1 MHLDTVCTMIDY
13 DKFTTHSAIL
23 KSEGNMNIFIIEY
36 DDKAEDIKIQH
47 SSHLKQ
53 TLEEVLDV
61 DEITLIPTEMVISS
75 TVLVNN
81 GMMVR
86 ILYAYVRCVVVTYD
100 RNYVSNQLLREHG
113 IKVIEIPGSELVR
126 GRGGPRCMSQ
136 PLIREDL

>member
-61 DEITLIPTEMVISS
+61 DEITLIPTEMAISS

-86 ILYAYVRCVVVTYD
+86 ILYAYVPVW
-100 RNYVSNQLLREHG
+100 L
-113 IKVIEIPGSELVR
+113 
-126 GRGGPRCMSQ
+126 
-136 PLIREDL
+136 

>member
-53 TLEEVLDV
+53 TLEEVHKC
-61 DEITLIPTEMVISS
+61 S
-75 TVLVNN
+75 TSWNLN
-81 GMMVR
+81 R
-86 ILYAYVRCVVVTYD
+86 HHLFKSR
-100 RNYVSNQLLREHG
+100 
-113 IKVIEIPGSELVR
+113 
-126 GRGGPRCMSQ
+126 
-136 PLIREDL
+136 

>member
-1 MHLDTVCTMIDY
+1 
-13 DKFTTHSAIL
+13 
-23 KSEGNMNIFIIEY
+23 MNIFIIEY

-61 DEITLIPTEMVISS
+61 DEITLIPTGNGISS

-86 ILYAYVRCVVVTYD
+86 ILYAYVPVW
-100 RNYVSNQLLREHG
+100 L
-113 IKVIEIPGSELVR
+113 
-126 GRGGPRCMSQ
+126 
-136 PLIREDL
+136 

>member
-61 DEITLIPTEMVISS
+61 DEITLIPTG
-75 TVLVNN
+75 N
-81 GMMVR
+81 GDIIDGAR
-86 ILYAYVRCVVVTYD
+86 EQWND
-100 RNYVSNQLLREHG
+100 GSNTLCIR
-113 IKVIEIPGSELVR
+113 PGGCNL
-126 GRGGPRCMSQ
+126 
-136 PLIREDL
+136 